1 MTLHAFPEA
10 PFKLN
15 NWTAHGYQC
24 VLDKTPDRMLDIQAR
39 PLCSR
44 NRAHYILQCRD
55 F

>member
-1 MTLHAFPEA
+1 MTLHTFPEA

-39 PLCSR
+39 RGL
-44 NRAHYILQCRD
+44 RAIRVTKT
-55 F
+55 